1 MSRTVARR
9 LAFKIIFEL
18 AFQDEDI
25 MELYNRY
32 FENDEEPEELSKD
45 DEKYVEEV
53 LSRNFKRM
61 FNNRWKD

>member
-61 FNNRWKD
+61 FNNR

>member
-1 MSRTVARR
+1 MSRTVARK

-32 FENDEEPEELSKD
+32 FENEEEQEDLSED
-45 DEKYVEEV
+45 DEKYIEEV
-53 LSRNFKRM
+53 LSRNFKESR
-61 FNNRWKD
+61 DD

>member
-9 LAFKIIFEL
+9 LAFKIVFEL

-45 DEKYVEEV
+45 DEKYIEEV
-53 LSRNFKRM
+53 LSRNFK
-61 FNNRWKD
+61 